1 MITVWVKTLEEIK
14 DRIKSNS
21 DKQFK
26 LAYLEDPKSNREILT
41 LLDKDGN
48 TIYCFL
54 KQGNNDII
62 SAINDWKI
70 HDLPNVEI
78 LEGSIF
84 LSVPI
89 IQILL
94 PSGFDFFSGKIY
106 RMEIE

>member
-14 DRIKSNS
+14 DRIKSNP

-54 KQGNNDII
+54 KQITITIKLFNTMKNKEFNIQ
-62 SAINDWKI
+62 N
-70 HDLPNVEI
+70 LPLNI
-78 LEGSIF
+78 
-84 LSVPI
+84 
-89 IQILL
+89 
-94 PSGFDFFSGKIY
+94 KH
-106 RMEIE
+106 